1 MSLSQSFGLTLN
13 RGLKDL
19 AAVKLLFMSITA
31 LASGASLAA
40 ATTAG
45 VAVVL
50 DVITAL
56 LEGAAKGNE
65 ELSPD
70 KTCGSIF
77 RLPAV
82 YAML

>member
-1 MSLSQSFGLTLN
+1 M
-13 RGLKDL
+13 
-19 AAVKLLFMSITA
+19 VKLLLSSVTA
-31 LASGASLAA
+31 LTSGKSFATAKSTGAA
-40 ATTAG
+40 VG
-45 VAVVL
+45 L
-50 DVITAL
+50 EVITAL
-56 LEGAAKGNE
+56 FVGAAKGNE